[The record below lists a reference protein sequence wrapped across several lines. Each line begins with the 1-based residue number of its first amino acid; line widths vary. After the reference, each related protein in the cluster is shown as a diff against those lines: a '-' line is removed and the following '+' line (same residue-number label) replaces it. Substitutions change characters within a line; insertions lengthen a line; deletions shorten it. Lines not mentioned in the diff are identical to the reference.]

1 MRLDDGPEVPVDPE
15 YGVSTLWG
23 SAFGKKLSGFSP
35 GDQAVIVLTGHIQEL
50 AKGHITLEITECEV
64 KAQIEDMDEA
74 HRRAKNEVYYKS
86 RIEVQP
92 G

>member
-50 AKGHITLEITECEV
+50 AKGHVTL
-64 KAQIEDMDEA
+64 
-74 HRRAKNEVYYKS
+74 
-86 RIEVQP
+86 
-92 G
+92 